1 MGIFSQPSIR
11 FQNVSLFK
19 KSLNLK
25 KVILGHC
32 DMMAIGHYS
41 NHMLCIMNLKPGFPE
56 SNTLFLPIPT
66 YSKTLVLA
74 TILIADFKGYVV
86 VFINV

>member
-25 KVILGHC
+25 KDC

-41 NHMLCIMNLKPGFPE
+41 NHMLCIMNLKPGFSE

>member
-1 MGIFSQPSIR
+1 MYHC
-11 FQNVSLFK
+11 
-19 KSLNLK
+19 LK

-41 NHMLCIMNLKPGFPE
+41 NHMLCIMNLKPGFSE